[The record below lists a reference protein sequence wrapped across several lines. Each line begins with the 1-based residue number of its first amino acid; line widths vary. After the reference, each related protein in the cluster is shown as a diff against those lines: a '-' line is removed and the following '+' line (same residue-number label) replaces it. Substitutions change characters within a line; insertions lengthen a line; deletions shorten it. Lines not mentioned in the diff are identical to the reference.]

1 MLIIIEGADCTG
13 KTTLA
18 KELIKTIGEKHV
30 SFISKGPPT
39 SDNPIVEYLWPLANY
54 APNSNQ
60 HLICDRWHV
69 GEMIYP
75 KIFNRKSI
83 MTTTEFELINDV
95 IHKLGGVIIYLEP
108 PLSKV
113 HERFNTRGDKFISNI
128 DVLTESYIRFKM
140 FMETEFNYEY
150 DPYGV
155 KCISTTFEQ
164 DLIDAIIRTAKIH
177 EQGVD
182 Y

>member
-18 KELIKTIGEKHV
+18 KTLIQTIGEEHV
-30 SFISKGPPT
+30 SCLSKGPPAFN
-39 SDNPIVEYLWPLANY
+39 DPVVEYLWPLSGY
-54 APNSNQ
+54 IPNTKQ

-83 MTTTEFELINDV
+83 MTMTEFKLINDV
-95 IHKLGGVIIYLEP
+95 IRKLGGLIVYLEP

-113 HERFNTRGDKFISNI
+113 HERFNTRGDKFISDI
-128 DVLTESYIRFKM
+128 DVLTESYIRFKV

-150 DPYGV
+150 DPFGV
-155 KCISTTFEQ
+155 KCTDTTFKQ
-164 DLIDAIIRTAKIH
+164 DLIDAIIWTAKMR

-182 Y
+182 H